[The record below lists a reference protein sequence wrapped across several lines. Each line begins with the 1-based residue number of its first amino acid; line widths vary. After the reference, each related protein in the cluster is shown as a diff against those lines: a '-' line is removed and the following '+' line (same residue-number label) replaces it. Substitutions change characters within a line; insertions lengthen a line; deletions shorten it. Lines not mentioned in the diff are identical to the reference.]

1 MTKKEFIMK
10 ELNFIKDTIDL
21 SDDELKKRHPW
32 LNDFDE
38 VNYAMCCGIIK
49 AEIDYIFEKLEGK
62 R

>member
-1 MTKKEFIMK
+1 MTEKEFIMK

-21 SDDELKKRHPW
+21 PDDELKKRHAW

-38 VNYAMCCGIIK
+38 VNCAMRCGIIK

>member
-1 MTKKEFIMK
+1 MTEKEFIMK

-21 SDDELKKRHPW
+21 LDELNKLHAW

-38 VNYAMCCGIIK
+38 VNYAMRCGIIK
-49 AEIDYIFEKLEGK
+49 AEMDYILEKLEGK

>member
-1 MTKKEFIMK
+1 MTEKEFIMK

-21 SDDELKKRHPW
+21 PDDELKKRHAW

-38 VNYAMCCGIIK
+38 VNYAMRCGIIK

-62 R
+62 K

>member
-1 MTKKEFIMK
+1 MK
-10 ELNFIKDTIDL
+10 ELNFIKNTIDL
-21 SDDELKKRHPW
+21 SDDELKKIHTW

-38 VNYAMCCGIIK
+38 VNCAMRCGIIK

>member
-1 MTKKEFIMK
+1 MTEKEFIMK

-21 SDDELKKRHPW
+21 YDDELKKIHAW

-38 VNYAMCCGIIK
+38 VNYLIRCGIIK
-49 AEIDYIFEKLEGK
+49 AEIDYILEKVEGK

>member
-1 MTKKEFIMK
+1 MTEKELIMK

-21 SDDELKKRHPW
+21 YDDELKKIHAW

-38 VNYAMCCGIIK
+38 VNYVMRCGIIK
-49 AEIDYIFEKLEGK
+49 AEIDYILEKVEGK

>member
-1 MTKKEFIMK
+1 MTEKEFIMK

-21 SDDELKKRHPW
+21 PDDELKKRHAW

-38 VNYAMCCGIIK
+38 VNYAMRCGIIK
-49 AEIDYIFEKLEGK
+49 AEIDYILEKLEGK

>member
-10 ELNFIKDTIDL
+10 ELSFIKDTIVL
-21 SDDELKKRHPW
+21 SDDELKKRHAW
-32 LNDFDE
+32 LNYFDE
-38 VNYAMCCGIIK
+38 VNYAMRCGIIK